1 MGVTK
6 EFLKKY
12 AKEADISE
20 ARARQVLDGD
30 IDLPTA
36 LHEHDQQLLTL
47 GEHPTDAIMSDAGV
61 IAKTQANE
69 TQLFQWKQELPD
81 EQRRAVTNAEIA
93 YKKGNPAPLA
103 KLYKTLGATA
113 LASGG
118 ALASEDAEAAKLRL
132 LGGMAPETATRQ
144 IKNRLNKDRQ
154 KGISP
159 SRSTTDYI
167 HNNTNYDNGF
177 LSSIK
182 KSGEEYGGPTYT
194 GGVKEFA
201 YELLQ
206 STDDPQVRSA
216 VMEWVQP
223 RIARGGQVAAVTA
236 AAGGANR
243 AAAND
248 GKPKEQGMIANI
260 LDKMEQ
266 LELIPDERTRIIGME
281 LLKREV
287 GNALATMER
296 PAQGLWGTLRGAF
309 GAATGEKAHDTRR
322 AMKEVYT
329 QPTDRSLD
337 RAGQYVLRETG
348 SPAAAAA
355 VRTGGMLADPSNWL
369 L

>member
-1 MGVTK
+1 MRGTK
-6 EFLKKY
+6 AWLKQF
-12 AKEADISE
+12 AETAGISE

-36 LHEHDQQLLTL
+36 LHQHDQQLLTM
-47 GEHPTDAIMSDAGV
+47 GEHPTDLIMSDAGV
-61 IAKTQANE
+61 IAKTQAND
-69 TQLFQWKQELPD
+69 TQLFQWKQSLPN
-81 EQRRAVTNAEIA
+81 EQKLAVTDAEIA
-93 YKKGNPAPLA
+93 YKKGDPAPLA

-113 LASGG
+113 LVSGG

-132 LGGMAPETATRQ
+132 LRGMAPETATRQ
-144 IKNRLNKDRQ
+144 MKNRLNRDRQ

-159 SRSTTDYI
+159 SRSATDYI

-177 LSSIK
+177 LSDIK
-182 KSGEEYGGPTYT
+182 KSGEQYGGPTYT

-206 STDDPQVRSA
+206 STDDPQVRNA

-236 AAGGANR
+236 AAAGANR
-243 AAAND
+243 ASAED
-248 GKPKEQGMIANI
+248 GKPKQQGVIANI

-266 LELIPDERTRIIGME
+266 LELIPDERTRTIGME

-287 GNALATMER
+287 GNALATIER

-329 QPTDRSLD
+329 QPTDESLD

-355 VRTGGMLADPSNWL
+355 VRTGGMLTDPSNWL